1 MEKKQNQTAEV
12 QEQEQNPAS
21 AISAMTTENIGHLIA
36 EELEKVVGLDTELL
50 GKYLSFLEGMPAK
63 DIEPILDALK
73 KQLDEKLLPFLE
85 LMVQDQHSQIAELG
99 ILSLGKVQSF
109 KAAQLLAEINANHPD
124 KTLCKAARKSLYRLK
139 SAGIE
144 IEMTHKPLLGE
155 IKHQRYKSL
164 ISPVDGTGTQ
174 LIMLTQ
180 EMLAGDLHLLQVVAS
195 DEQGISDCSVRRG
208 LTKKMFA
215 KLPET
220 FARQTGAKSAMFV
233 EADYD
238 YAMTLISEAEALTE
252 VIPEEYTD
260 NKDLFELTQTQA
272 VENPVFKLLDAENLK
287 NQPYFLRTS
296 ADLFQND
303 EFLSWHLP
311 VSETAEYAQQLL
323 DQQDS
328 VLELSPQ
335 FQQQRKEEVYLK
347 IVQSC
352 VTQDFLKRLQRR
364 LQIMAYIFMSHGNEE
379 SAKKA
384 LAAAVTLSDTPQ
396 ERLKDHHF
404 LRQLL
409 LISLETAQY
418 VLEEG
423 YDPQELKREDYIVK
437 RNEEGKIVVEFVQE

>member
-1 MEKKQNQTAEV
+1 MEKEQNHTAGI
-12 QEQEQNPAS
+12 QEQEQNPGTEKPE
-21 AISAMTTENIGHLIA
+21 ITTENIGQLIA
-36 EELEKVVGLDTELL
+36 EELEKVVGLDETVLAQ
-50 GKYLSFLEGMPAK
+50 YAAFLENMKAQ
-63 DIEPILDALK
+63 ETETLLATLK
-73 KQLDEKLLPFLE
+73 KDLDEKLLPFLE
-85 LMVQDQHSQIAELG
+85 LMVQQGSSKIAEAG
-99 ILSLGKVQSF
+99 IGVMGKIQSF
-109 KAAQLLAEINANHPD
+109 KAAQFLAEINESHPD
-124 KTLCKAARKSLYRLK
+124 KTLRKAARKSLYKLK

-144 IEMTHKPLLGE
+144 VEMTHKPLLGE

-164 ISPVDGTGTQ
+164 ISPIDGTGTQ

-195 DEQGISDCSVRRG
+195 DEQGIVECSSRRG

-238 YAMTLISEAEALTE
+238 YAMTLISEAEAITE

-260 NKDLFELTQTQA
+260 NKELFELEQA
-272 VENPVFKLLDAENLK
+272 QSVENPVFKMLDVENLK
-287 NQPYFLRTS
+287 DQPYFLRTS

-303 EFLSWHLP
+303 VFLSWHLP
-311 VSETAEYAQQLL
+311 VNETAEYAQELL

-335 FQQQRKEEVYLK
+335 FQQQRKEDVYLK
-347 IVQSC
+347 VIESSI
-352 VTQDFLKRLQRR
+352 TEEFLKRLQRR
-364 LQIMAYIFMSHGNEE
+364 LQIMAYIFMTNENEE
-379 SAKKA
+379 NAKKA
-384 LAAAVTLSDTPQ
+384 LAAAVTLPETPS
-396 ERLKDHHF
+396 ERLKDHAF

-409 LISLETAQY
+409 LISLEATQY

-423 YDPQELKREDYIVK
+423 YDPGELKREDYIVT
-437 RNEEGKIVVEFVQE
+437 RGEEGKIIVEFVQE